1 MIIIALL
8 ERRLNLSNTNTRSNE
23 PMALSLESWKA
34 WGSCTVSDA
43 LRACDL
49 AFQTM
54 DGGIKPLAPELR
66 LAGSAFTVRCYPG
79 ATWAM
84 EQALEKAQPGD
95 VLVVDAGG
103 RDDLIIMGGLMSTRA
118 QQRGLAGVVVD
129 GAVRDVDDIVA
140 LNFPVFTRHVC
151 SRAGTF
157 AEIGELQ
164 TTLCCGRVPVSPDDW
179 IVADNSG
186 VVVVPKTMLDEV
198 AKEAERVHLKE
209 NRMSDLLRQGKS
221 LAEAAEEAKEKAT

>member
-1 MIIIALL
+1 MT
-8 ERRLNLSNTNTRSNE
+8 LS
-23 PMALSLESWKA
+23 PESWQT
-34 WGSCTVSDA
+34 WGSCAASDA
-43 LRACDL
+43 LRTCGK

-54 DGGIKPLAPELR
+54 DGGIKPLAPQLR
-66 LAGSAFTVRCYPG
+66 LAGPAFTVRCYPG

-84 EQALEKAQPGD
+84 EQALEKARPGD

-118 QQRGLAGVVVD
+118 EHRGIAGVVVD
-129 GAVRDVDDIVA
+129 GAVRDVDDILA

-151 SRAGTF
+151 ARAGTF

-164 TTLCCGRVPVSPDDW
+164 TTLCCGRVPVSPADW

-186 VVVVPKTMLDEV
+186 VVVVPKTMLEEV
-198 AKEAERVHLKE
+198 AKEAESIHLKE
-209 NRMSDLLRQGKS
+209 SRMANILTDGKS
-221 LAEAAEEAKEKAT
+221 LAEAAEAAKQQTT